1 MIHSLKPHLQL
12 CTTGEQTLQRK
23 LHLSG
28 FCHGKYACT
37 PVLQQY
43 DTSLSPAGT
52 GQCGKGY
59 CQYCLTQPVR
69 WCPNHCHP
77 EQHGLTYWCQPMCK
91 MCLRLS
97 FDTIQLCGRCRL
109 NCHPN
114 PKPTVLWCNLFGNV
128 RITVT
133 QNNRTWHVVINPDGK
148 CLRLSSDTTQSW
160 RRHQNNCHPNP
171 EPIVLWHN
179 WFGDVR
185 IIVTQ
190 SNRTWRIVINQDGK
204 SAQDC
209 PLI

>member
-1 MIHSLKPHLQL
+1 MIHSLKSHLQL

-43 DTSLSPAGT
+43 DTSLSPAAPGR
-52 GQCGKGY
+52 CGKGC

-77 EQHGLTYWCQPMCK
+77 EQHDLTYWCKPTCK

-97 FDTIQLCGRCRL
+97 FDTIQLCRRCWL
-109 NCHPN
+109 
-114 PKPTVLWCNLFGNV
+114 
-128 RITVT
+128 
-133 QNNRTWHVVINPDGK
+133 
-148 CLRLSSDTTQSW
+148 
-160 RRHQNNCHPNP
+160 NCHPNP
-171 EPIVLWHN
+171 EPIVLWCN
-179 WFGDVR
+179 LFGYVR
-185 IIVTQ
+185 ITVTQ
-190 SNRTWRIVINQDGK
+190 NTRTLHAVVNPDGK

-209 PLI
+209 LLIQHSHVADLSNCHPNPETAAPTQSQTG